1 MLDELRHLLLI
12 VDHGTFTEAAR
23 RAHLS
28 QPALTASIRRLEDQ
42 LGARLLDR
50 GPGGAALTAAGAA
63 LVPRARA
70 ALAAVEDGARA
81 VAEVAG
87 RRRGEV
93 RIGAGATACTYLLPT
108 VLAQYRRKHPG
119 VRLLLREAFTDQLEA
134 WLHDGELD
142 LAVTTSPTRGAL
154 PGPPGSSDPWL
165 DDELIVVGGPGPAAE
180 RDVWVTFATGSPVR
194 TMLLRHVPADRIV
207 MELGSI
213 AAIKGNVRAGI
224 GLALVSRASVRADL
238 GTGALVEVPQS
249 WTPLSR
255 RLILRH
261 RGVDRLPPAA
271 AALRELLLATAPRL
285 APLPRP
291 AARGR
296 GRRRART

>member
-1 MLDELRHLLLI
+1 
-12 VDHGTFTEAAR
+12 
-23 RAHLS
+23 
-28 QPALTASIRRLEDQ
+28 
-42 LGARLLDR
+42 
-50 GPGGAALTAAGAA
+50 
-63 LVPRARA
+63 
-70 ALAAVEDGARA
+70 
-81 VAEVAG
+81 
-87 RRRGEV
+87 
-93 RIGAGATACTYLLPT
+93 
-108 VLAQYRRKHPG
+108 

-142 LAVTTSPTRGAL
+142 LAVTTAPTRGAL
-154 PGPPGSSDPWL
+154 PDHADAWI
-165 DDELIVVGGPGPAAE
+165 DDELIVVGGPGPTAE

-291 AARGR
+291 APRGR